1 VRLRSRAAVKR
12 LGGLDLIVVDYLQIM
27 GFDSTRGENFARA
40 VGKTT
45 SALKAIAKEFGCPVL
60 LLSQLSRLKG
70 REDKRPTLD
79 DLRDSGAIEQDA
91 DKVIFV
97 YREHYYVSRAE
108 PDRQDQDEHYEWEKR
123 CRALKYRVEG
133 IVAKNRMGRTGSVDL
148 WIDIETDLV
157 LSDVTELTR
166 GEVIPMR
173 GGAQE

>member
-1 VRLRSRAAVKR
+1 LDIRIRSRAAER
-12 LGGLDLIVVDYLQIM
+12 RFWRLDLIVVDYLQIM
-27 GFDSTRGENFARA
+27 AIETSRGENFARA

-45 SALKAIAKEFGCPVL
+45 SAMKALAKEFGCPVL

-108 PDRQDQDEHYEWEKR
+108 PDMADQEEHHQWTLS
-123 CRALKYRVEG
+123 CRALRNKVEA
-133 IVAKNRMGRTGSVDL
+133 IVAKNRMGRTGSVEL

-157 LSDVTELTR
+157 LSEVSELTR
-166 GEVIPMR
+166 AQVIPMR
-173 GGAQE
+173 GTE